1 MVLLSYQKQKHSQD
15 REIVNAILM
24 NGSWINPKKGYLE
37 AAKYLSKLGFIEF
50 EISYFVICA
59 NELDLDFPDVY
70 DSDCK
75 NQIIIAHDFNEDC
88 DDLSCEDC
96 GRYILPNTYKKQRS
110 LVLSI
115 KLNIEKTVSY
125 FESLLAGLI
134 WQKAGEGVYHIS
146 FQNRIVSIVIPVL
159 CTDTSYLTADRLRI
173 NPTVLITLGTRD
185 LKLLL
190 NLYTIS
196 MADLICKHETL
207 KEVLLTAVEK
217 GIPEL
222 LPNVSL
228 QALNYYP
235 YVPLQYAQPI
245 PPEKILQLQIQGN
258 NICINNIEV
267 IDKHSKSGN
276 IFFILLEQFWQDFKE
291 GISKEQYKALSV
303 GEIANR
309 IGNIFD
315 VEQQIRKPINR
326 MQKNITEKLAKTSG
340 LNVKRDDVIQ
350 TLPWSAMSGKE
361 YGYRLNPFILI
372 FRK

>member
-1 MVLLSYQKQKHSQD
+1 
-15 REIVNAILM
+15 M
-24 NGSWINPKKGYLE
+24 NGSWVNPKEGYLE
-37 AAKYLSKLGFIEF
+37 AAKYLSNLGFIKF

-70 DSDCK
+70 DPDCK
-75 NQIIIAHDFNEDC
+75 NQIIITHDFNEDC

-125 FESLLAGLI
+125 FESLLTGLI
-134 WQKAGEGVYHIS
+134 WQKAEEGIYHIS

-159 CTDTSYLTADRLRI
+159 CTDTSYFTVDRLRI

-196 MADLICKHETL
+196 MADLICKHKTLNET
-207 KEVLLTAVEK
+207 LLTAVEK

-222 LPNVSL
+222 LPNVSF
-228 QALNYYP
+228 QALNCYP
-235 YVPLQYAQPI
+235 YIPLQKI
-245 PPEKILQLQIQGN
+245 TLPEKKILWLKVIDSTAY
-258 NICINNIEV
+258 INNIEV
-267 IDKHSKSGN
+267 ISKQAASSIC
-276 IFFILLEQFWQDFKE
+276 IFRILLKQFLRDFE
-291 GISKEQYKALSV
+291 AELPAEEYKFLSITQ
-303 GEIANR
+303 IA
-309 IGNIFD
+309 D
-315 VEQQIRKPINR
+315 SLSLEDPEQQVRRPLNR
-326 MQKNITEKLAKTSG
+326 MQKTIIEKLANTLG

-350 TLPWSAMSGKE
+350 ALNWSGTTCQE
-361 YGYRLNPFILI
+361 YGYRLNPFIINLSAS
-372 FRK
+372 